1 MGAHRLYSALH
12 SNYLSNKW
20 PRNKRRSILGIS
32 LKIITLGQCHEVRAY
47 LEWSVVSVQFYIFY
61 LLQCNNDHW
70 NLKRGMKLEPSCC
83 HCPPLCD
90 CLSGSVFVTWVHGHT
105 PSYDGV
111 VVPLNSFLRFL
122 GVFWTSH
129 YLPLGFQDL
138 GPFLSLL
145 FLTSSFTLLSV
156 VFTALKFAMNR
167 LLLGSGFFLWIAS
180 IYLVILLL
188 CFRVLKAMTF
198 QSLLSFT
205 AGANLLLILKVFPI
219 EVYLLAH
226 SSQGG

>member
-1 MGAHRLYSALH
+1 
-12 SNYLSNKW
+12 
-20 PRNKRRSILGIS
+20 
-32 LKIITLGQCHEVRAY
+32 
-47 LEWSVVSVQFYIFY
+47 
-61 LLQCNNDHW
+61 
-70 NLKRGMKLEPSCC
+70 
-83 HCPPLCD
+83 
-90 CLSGSVFVTWVHGHT
+90 
-105 PSYDGV
+105 
-111 VVPLNSFLRFL
+111 
-122 GVFWTSH
+122 
-129 YLPLGFQDL
+129 
-138 GPFLSLL
+138 
-145 FLTSSFTLLSV
+145 
-156 VFTALKFAMNR
+156 MNR